1 MDMQGRGQIRT
12 RDLTTGSI
20 TGNLLLFALPL
31 MAGNLLQQL
40 YNVADTWVVGRFL
53 GADALAAVGS
63 AYTLMTFLTS
73 ILLGL
78 CMGSGADFAL
88 QYGKR
93 DFDRMKTG
101 IFLSFVLILAITAL
115 LTAIVY
121 AGMDGILW
129 VLQVPAAIMPIM
141 REYLIF
147 VFIGIP
153 ATFLYNYFANLL
165 RAVGDSM
172 TPLLFLAASAILNI
186 VLDLFFVLVTHW
198 GVAGAAIATAISQY
212 VSGVGLALF
221 TALRFRE
228 LFPEKR
234 HRRWDGAVLRE
245 IARLSGL
252 TSVQQSVM
260 NFGILMVQ
268 GRVNSFGPSVMAA
281 FAAAVKIDSFAYMP
295 VQDFGNAFSTY
306 VAQNFGAGRHDRIRG
321 GIRSAVACAAA
332 FCLLVGGLVW
342 LFARPLMTI
351 FVDRSEIEIL
361 AIGIQYLHIEAAFY
375 CGIGLLFLL
384 YGYYRAIGQAGM
396 SVVLTV
402 LSLGTRV
409 VLAYVLSAV
418 PQIGVVGIWVSVP
431 IGWALADLV
440 GVWILRRQMRQG
452 IL

>member
-101 IFLSFVLILAITAL
+101 IFLSFVLIFAITAL

-221 TALRFRE
+221 TVLRFRE
-228 LFPEKR
+228 LIPGQR
-234 HRRWDGAVLRE
+234 HHRWDTGVLRE

-409 VLAYVLSAV
+409 VLAYALSAV

-452 IL
+452 VL